1 MDDISQLSFFDLDE
15 RETIEYKSTKYQCI
29 LNKLV
34 NIKIKEN
41 DFFKNYVI
49 ININPKGLKTN
60 NEKYSYSY
68 RNIFNKDKD
77 FYRKYLLSVT
87 IKAGNNMFILFE
99 GKNKSIDFK
108 QKLVND
114 CDRRDDFIFS
124 NINFIDKESYH
135 TFFNLLLKAT
145 IKMKYKDSKWII
157 NDSYEYIIKFKD
169 SKNEENIKT
178 FLPYFVRDYNEKKEY
193 SVYIDYRVKNLK
205 KIDLKDEDRKI
216 QSHNVYG
223 EFNEDIYT
231 HYDKENHNKAYV
243 FEQINRTKRQS
254 AKDVILATPKKASLN
269 AACET
274 MLEGSKQMLMHKVLN
289 DIDDCFGDYVS
300 YDFLT
305 LNKEDYKEIPEDLE
319 KEKRKSNKLLIESIL
334 KNKTLAIID
343 NIQTDLSKMYVSY
356 IYRFC
361 QNIGMIPKNYSNKEK
376 VYKEINNID
385 FIINIT
391 YDKDYYDKDG
401 RIDDYLIHDDITPTK
416 NINIESDK
424 KDKEISDDKKD
435 RMENLKEPGLNQQ
448 IRGMLFSLIVEED
461 IIKNKKS
468 KLLAKSNY
476 PDNIIFAKYR
486 GVRDG
491 KNKKELYT
499 FLTLKEN
506 GDFSLNAISSDYFDE
521 IKEKRLDT
529 LDEKL
534 HTIKELIETN
544 KNSKDKKTIDYND
557 ELFIV
562 VDDNINKFRKL
573 YLRPLISK
581 RAYKDILFFDKEYY
595 MKNEKNKKYP
605 RVLTETK
612 KGKTK
617 YGITQKS
624 KEVWNYM
631 HYGFF
636 NIKRIGNLY
645 ISGYTDNPQ
654 SSLPNSPRARK
665 VIGENADLLTNK
677 FIDEQYNEYK
687 ITGNRNGV
695 HPVAYKY
702 LQMLENEIIEE

>member
-1 MDDISQLSFFDLDE
+1 
-15 RETIEYKSTKYQCI
+15 
-29 LNKLV
+29 
-34 NIKIKEN
+34 
-41 DFFKNYVI
+41 
-49 ININPKGLKTN
+49 
-60 NEKYSYSY
+60 
-68 RNIFNKDKD
+68 
-77 FYRKYLLSVT
+77 
-87 IKAGNNMFILFE
+87 
-99 GKNKSIDFK
+99 
-108 QKLVND
+108 
-114 CDRRDDFIFS
+114 
-124 NINFIDKESYH
+124 
-135 TFFNLLLKAT
+135 
-145 IKMKYKDSKWII
+145 
-157 NDSYEYIIKFKD
+157 
-169 SKNEENIKT
+169 
-178 FLPYFVRDYNEKKEY
+178 
-193 SVYIDYRVKNLK
+193 
-205 KIDLKDEDRKI
+205 
-216 QSHNVYG
+216 
-223 EFNEDIYT
+223 
-231 HYDKENHNKAYV
+231 
-243 FEQINRTKRQS
+243 
-254 AKDVILATPKKASLN
+254 
-269 AACET
+269 
-274 MLEGSKQMLMHKVLN
+274 
-289 DIDDCFGDYVS
+289 
-300 YDFLT
+300 
-305 LNKEDYKEIPEDLE
+305 
-319 KEKRKSNKLLIESIL
+319 
-334 KNKTLAIID
+334 
-343 NIQTDLSKMYVSY
+343 
-356 IYRFC
+356 
-361 QNIGMIPKNYSNKEK
+361 MIPKNYRNKEK

-486 GVRDG
+486 GIRDG

-562 VDDNINKFRKL
+562 IDDNINKFRKL

-702 LQMLENEIIEE
+702 LQMLENKIIEE